1 MDTELQGIKK
11 DVLEDYFQFVTTII
25 GTKGVKQKESEFRL
39 YTKDELIKRLQGLL
53 PEEHKY
59 SVLTAADEKEKG
71 I

>member
-1 MDTELQGIKK
+1 MDTELQGVKK
-11 DVLEDYFQFVTTII
+11 DLLEEYFQFVTTII
-25 GTKGVKQKESEFRL
+25 GTKGVKQNESEFRV
-39 YTKDELIKRLQGLL
+39 YTKDELIKRLQDLL